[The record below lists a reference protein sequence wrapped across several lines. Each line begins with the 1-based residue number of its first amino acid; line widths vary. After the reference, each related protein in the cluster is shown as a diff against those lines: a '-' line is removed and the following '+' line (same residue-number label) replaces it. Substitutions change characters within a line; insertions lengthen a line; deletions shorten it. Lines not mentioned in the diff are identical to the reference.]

1 MIDPNEVME
10 HYGTASLVERIGDA
24 LRQAGLED
32 RRIEWTDLTPL
43 DQFHIRGLGA
53 TKELAAAL
61 SLNSD
66 STVLDVGCGLGGPA
80 RFLAATYGCRVTGID
95 LSEPF
100 VDAARML
107 TERAGLSHRISFV
120 QANALDLPFADGS
133 FEVGWTQ
140 HVAMNIAD
148 RATFYAS
155 IHRVLKP
162 GGRLAIYDVLA
173 GDAGPPIYPLP
184 WARTAE
190 VSFLLT
196 PDAMRS
202 ALANAGFEEV
212 SWDDKTDAARAWAAE
227 MQAKRQ
233 PPPALLGIQVVMG
246 PEFSEMAAN
255 IGRSIEEGRVRV
267 VQAVVAKGRAGVAS
281 APT

>member
-1 MIDPNEVME
+1 MIDPNEVRK

-24 LRQAGLED
+24 LRQAGLAE
-32 RRIEWTDLTPL
+32 RRIDWSDLTPL
-43 DQFHIRGLGA
+43 DQFHVRGLGA

-61 SLNSD
+61 NLNSD
-66 STVLDVGCGLGGPA
+66 AAVLDVGCGLGGPA

-95 LSEPF
+95 LSQPF
-100 VDAARML
+100 VNAARML
-107 TERAGLSHRISFV
+107 TERAELSHRVSFV
-120 QANALDLPFADGS
+120 QANALDLPFAAES
-133 FEVGWTQ
+133 FDDGWTQ

-155 IHRVLKP
+155 IHRVIKP
-162 GGRLAIYDVLA
+162 GGRLAIYDVLT
-173 GDAGPPIYPLP
+173 GDAGSPIYPLP

-227 MQAKRQ
+227 MRGSAISHR
-233 PPPALLGIQVVMG
+233 L
-246 PEFSEMAAN
+246 
-255 IGRSIEEGRVRV
+255 RS
-267 VQAVVAKGRAGVAS
+267 AS
-281 APT
+281 MS